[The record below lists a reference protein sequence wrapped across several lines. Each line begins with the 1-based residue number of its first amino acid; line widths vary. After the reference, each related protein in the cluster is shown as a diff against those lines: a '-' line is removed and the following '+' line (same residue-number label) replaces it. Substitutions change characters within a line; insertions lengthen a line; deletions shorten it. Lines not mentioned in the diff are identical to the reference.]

1 MLKISFSCPL
11 ENGLHA
17 RPASALEQRVSEF
30 RSAIYIVN
38 LRNQRQADARSVL
51 AMIGTDILYQDDC
64 ELLIEGEDE
73 ALAHQVL
80 SRFISEEFA
89 GCDEPVVSAGDQ
101 SARPLPVYLAQT
113 RAETLR
119 GNGVSL
125 GMAQGIAMHLGG
137 VDLLGLAEQEE
148 ATPAEIRRQ
157 HIADALHQVRTQLN
171 DERRQAKGE
180 AATVLEAHSKLLGDA
195 LMENALLA
203 ERPARNALEALAQA
217 LDELSAPLRE
227 SHSTYLQQR
236 VLDLQ
241 DLGLRLAAHLT
252 TQPLMPQTVLHQ
264 DTIVVSPVPLTPG
277 QFLALRGP
285 HLKGVVMGAG
295 GETSHTVILA
305 RSFGIPLLSVEAREV
320 ASIRGAEPLLLDAR
334 YGVVVL
340 SPDQQAERWYQL
352 EAVKQQRLEQ
362 RLAPLKQQPGRTQ
375 DGEHVA
381 VLANIALAA
390 EADAVFDSGA
400 EGIGLFRTEMLFCE
414 RSAPPD
420 EEEQYQAYRHVL
432 EQAKGRKVVIRTL
445 DIGGDKPCD
454 YLAMPEE
461 ENPFLGWRGIRLYP
475 AFMDIFHSQLRA
487 LLRASAS
494 GPLHIMAPMVTTL
507 DEIKWLR
514 AQVEDTQARLNEE
527 GITTGSWSLGIMA
540 EVPSVLFLLDKA
552 APFIDFVS
560 IGSNDLAQYFLAC
573 DRGNAQVGH
582 LYNYFDP
589 SFLRLLQEMTVQA
602 SRAGVEISLCGEMG
616 GDPAALP
623 LLLGAGLRQISMS
636 ASRIAA
642 VKARLASLS
651 LTGSDQALRQAVL
664 CDSARDVADL
674 VQEQAA
680 EVSKPVFDPALI
692 LLDSPI
698 ATKAEAIKVLTDNLE
713 VEQRTLSGPE
723 VETAIWQREEIFS
736 TALGFAIALPH
747 CKSAAVANSSVSV
760 LRLAEPLAWNDEV
773 DVSLVIMLTVSER
786 EKGDHMKIFSRLAR
800 KLMHADFRDQLMSSG
815 SPQDI
820 ASLLT
825 LEMAG

>member
-1 MLKISFSCPL
+1 
-11 ENGLHA
+11 
-17 RPASALEQRVSEF
+17 
-30 RSAIYIVN
+30 
-38 LRNQRQADARSVL
+38 
-51 AMIGTDILYQDDC
+51 
-64 ELLIEGEDE
+64 
-73 ALAHQVL
+73 
-80 SRFISEEFA
+80 
-89 GCDEPVVSAGDQ
+89 
-101 SARPLPVYLAQT
+101 
-113 RAETLR
+113 
-119 GNGVSL
+119 
-125 GMAQGIAMHLGG
+125 
-137 VDLLGLAEQEE
+137 
-148 ATPAEIRRQ
+148 
-157 HIADALHQVRTQLN
+157 
-171 DERRQAKGE
+171 
-180 AATVLEAHSKLLGDA
+180 
-195 LMENALLA
+195 
-203 ERPARNALEALAQA
+203 
-217 LDELSAPLRE
+217 
-227 SHSTYLQQR
+227 
-236 VLDLQ
+236 
-241 DLGLRLAAHLT
+241 
-252 TQPLMPQTVLHQ
+252 
-264 DTIVVSPVPLTPG
+264 
-277 QFLALRGP
+277 
-285 HLKGVVMGAG
+285 MGAG

-305 RSFGIPLLSVEAREV
+305 RSFGIPLLSVESREV
-320 ASIRGAEPLLLDAR
+320 ARIRSAEALLLDSR

-340 SPDQQAERWYQL
+340 SPDSQAHRWYQL
-352 EAVKQQRLEQ
+352 EEVKHRRLEQ
-362 RLAPLKQQPGRTQ
+362 RLAPLKQHPGRTQ
-375 DGEHVA
+375 DGEPVA

-432 EQAKGRKVVIRTL
+432 DQAKGRKVVIRTL

-454 YLAMPEE
+454 YLAMPGE

-475 AFMDIFHSQLRA
+475 AFIDIFRSQLRA

-514 AQVEDTQARLNEE
+514 DQVQHTQSQLDEE
-527 GITTGSWSLGIMA
+527 GVATGRWSLGIMA

-573 DRGNAQVGH
+573 DRGNAQVSH

-589 SFLRLLQEMTVQA
+589 SFLRLLQEMTAQA
-602 SRAGVEISLCGEMG
+602 SRAGIEISLCGEMG
-616 GDPAALP
+616 GCPAALP
-623 LLLGAGLRQISMS
+623 LLLGVGLRQISMS
-636 ASRIAA
+636 ASRIAP
-642 VKARLASLS
+642 VKARLTTLS
-651 LTGSDQALRQAVL
+651 LATGEQTLRQAVL
-664 CDSARDVADL
+664 CDSAH
-674 VQEQAA
+674 
-680 EVSKPVFDPALI
+680 EVTQLLQQPVSDISQPVFDPALI

-747 CKSAAVANSSVSV
+747 CKSSAVANSSVSV
-760 LRLAEPLAWNDEV
+760 LRLTEPLAWNDEV

-800 KLMHADFRDQLMSSG
+800 KLMHADFRQQLMSSEA
-815 SPQDI
+815 PQDI
-820 ASLLT
+820 ADLLT